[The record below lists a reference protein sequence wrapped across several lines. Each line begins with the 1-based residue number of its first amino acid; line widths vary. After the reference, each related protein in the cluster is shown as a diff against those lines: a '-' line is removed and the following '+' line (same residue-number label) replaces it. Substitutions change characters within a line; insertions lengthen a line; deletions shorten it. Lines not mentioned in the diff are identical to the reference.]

1 MARFLLMLLLAVA
14 TPTVAALDETVVPA
28 GGTVGFAAM
37 DLTSGRTLGRH
48 ESDPFPLQSVFKL
61 PIAIE
66 VLHQVDAKKLDLARI
81 VALDASDAR
90 GGPGTLIAVPSKKTV
105 RELLEAMIIASDN
118 TACDKLLA
126 LVGGPRVVE
135 ARVRSLGVDRVSI
148 RYTELDL
155 GTEKGDN
162 TATPSAIV
170 ALLAKI
176 ARHEVGLSA
185 ASASLLED
193 ILLRVTT
200 GQKRLKAGLPPGT
213 PVAHKT
219 GMSDTH
225 GGKTDATNDVGLI
238 TLPNGH
244 RIAIAVFVHASPADL
259 ATRERTIARVARVVY
274 DTFNTPAR

>member
-14 TPTVAALDETVVPA
+14 TPTVAALDEMVAPA
-28 GGTVGFAAM
+28 GGTVGFAAV
-37 DLTSGRTLGRH
+37 DLTTGRTLGRH
-48 ESDPFPLQSVFKL
+48 ERDPFPLQSVFKL

-90 GGPGTLIAVPSKKTV
+90 GGPVTLIALPSKKTV
-105 RELLEAMIIASDN
+105 RELLEAMIITSDN

-126 LVGGPRVVE
+126 LVGGPGVVE

-162 TATPSAIV
+162 TATPAAIV

-176 ARHEVGLSA
+176 GRHEVGLSA

-200 GQKRLKAGLPPGT
+200 GQQRLKAGLPPGT

-244 RIAIAVFVHASPADL
+244 RVAIAVFVHASPADL